1 LNTHKEDNV
10 NKFLNGAAY
19 LLMNE
24 AGADGGDA
32 GAGAGG
38 DAAAADKGAQGGGDK
53 AAAAADAGGDSLLA
67 GIEDDGADGADGAA
81 IDFTKGKP
89 EWMSDEA
96 WDAEKKAPKADILAK
111 ELKAAQ
117 DRAKGLRDKLAKG
130 ENKVPKDVKEYA
142 FTPSEKG
149 KAAFTDGDP
158 SKDPV
163 VQAVAPIALK
173 HGLSKEQYAGFM
185 ADVSEV
191 LADMAER
198 HGAQVTELTPEQ
210 KAEIRANE
218 MKKIGANGVQVTK
231 AVGAF
236 INTIRSNGG
245 LSENGLKAVQTWIQT
260 AEDVKAMNE
269 LRAYFGGGHEIPS
282 DGTTDGLPSDE
293 EIAQLITSVKTEA
306 DQQKV
311 DDLLNRRRA
320 AGRPDKLNIR
330 M

>member
-1 LNTHKEDNV
+1 V
-10 NKFLNGAAY
+10 QKFLNGAAY
-19 LLMNE
+19 LVMNE

-38 DAAAADKGAQGGGDK
+38 DAGAADKGAQGGDQGDK
-53 AAAAADAGGDSLLA
+53 GAAAAGADAGDSLLA
-67 GIEDDGADGADGAA
+67 GLDDDAADGDA

-130 ENKVPKDVKEYA
+130 ENKAPKDVKEYA

-173 HGLSKEQYAGFM
+173 HGLSKEQYSGFM
-185 ADVSEV
+185 ADVAEV
-191 LADMAER
+191 LADMAEKN
-198 HGAQVTELTPEQ
+198 GAQVTELTPEQ

-236 INTIRSNGG
+236 INTIRANGG

-260 AEDVKAMNE
+260 AEDVRAMNE

-282 DGTTDGLPSDE
+282 DGGTDGLPSDE
-293 EIAQLITSVKTEA
+293 EIAGMITNVKTEA

-311 DDLLNRRRA
+311 DELLNRRRA